1 MKVLDLQYQYGMATE
16 SKTLNC
22 FQIQIQSICYAS
34 EGIRLAILYHLK
46 EVTIRLERLI
56 FFIPVDP
63 LKMRTS
69 VTSSYPYFLY
79 VLDEIPM
86 STYFFHFHK
95 GHSII
100 YIYQQSILTSRKN
113 IVSFSEFLCLKVAL
127 KSLWASVWLWLIN
140 STEAGGSITNE

>member
-1 MKVLDLQYQYGMATE
+1 MPLKALDWQF
-16 SKTLNC
+16 C
-22 FQIQIQSICYAS
+22 
-34 EGIRLAILYHLK
+34 ILLK
-46 EVTIRLERLI
+46 KKVTIRLERLI

-95 GHSII
+95 GHSTI
-100 YIYQQSILTSRKN
+100 YTSRA
-113 IVSFSEFLCLKVAL
+113 FLQVEKIS
-127 KSLWASVWLWLIN
+127 SLFLNSSASK
-140 STEAGGSITNE
+140 